1 MKLMH
6 IPVTV
11 TFFLVVRRFASLFA
25 TGIIEVEIL
34 GGFGRVV
41 FCGRKLVTVGQ
52 NVSWLKC
59 ESPNEAIISIAL
71 ETPLSDIETEAIC
84 AAVMRISC
92 LSVAQIEKY

>member
-1 MKLMH
+1 M
-6 IPVTV
+6 
-11 TFFLVVRRFASLFA
+11 
-25 TGIIEVEIL
+25 EIL
-34 GGFGRVV
+34 GGFGLVV

-84 AAVMRISC
+84 AAVMRISR